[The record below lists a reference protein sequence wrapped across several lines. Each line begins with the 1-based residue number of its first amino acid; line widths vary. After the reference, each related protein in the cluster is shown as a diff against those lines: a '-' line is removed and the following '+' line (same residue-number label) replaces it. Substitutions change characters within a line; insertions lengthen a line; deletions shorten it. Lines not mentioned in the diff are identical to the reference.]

1 MTHGDKRQALA
12 FFWLGPWGCFP
23 LCASFAE
30 QTTGEKHPLQVQ
42 DCRNRKRGLC
52 PFWLVSSIPVL
63 MARIQEQPSRLTMR
77 PKPRWSHCQWPVTR
91 SWLTNQSYFLVLNH
105 IFLKNSMLPI
115 NAESEQNTWDFFYKY
130 CQSGRSFPKLQNF
143 PEGFCLFYLLFV
155 LFVYLFYSDDTKKIL
170 IAVSYWLKFPF
181 AYLLLILFNL
191 GGLC

>member
-12 FFWLGPWGCFP
+12 FFWLGPRGCFP

-30 QTTGEKHPLQVQ
+30 QTTGEKHPIQVQ

-77 PKPRWSHCQWPVTR
+77 PKPWWSHCQWPVTR

-105 IFLKNSMLPI
+105 IFLKKQCVLPI

-130 CQSGRSFPKLQNF
+130 CRCLVGLFQNYKSSLKVF
-143 PEGFCLFYLLFV
+143 AYFIFYLFYLSIYFIQMIQ
-155 LFVYLFYSDDTKKIL
+155 KK
-170 IAVSYWLKFPF
+170 SYCSF
-181 AYLLLILFNL
+181 LLA
-191 GGLC
+191 